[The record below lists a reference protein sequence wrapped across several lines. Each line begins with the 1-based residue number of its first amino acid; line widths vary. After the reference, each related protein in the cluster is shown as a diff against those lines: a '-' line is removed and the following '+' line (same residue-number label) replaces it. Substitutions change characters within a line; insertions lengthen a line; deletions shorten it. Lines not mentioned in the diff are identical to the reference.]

1 MRCKI
6 NTNVLKYILYRYI
19 IKKNWKGVDR
29 MASTIQVRV
38 DDDIKTKADVLFK
51 DLGMDTTTA
60 IRIFLVQAIANDGF
74 PFEIKKKT
82 VNPYR
87 TLSESEF
94 MDKLETSRMHAK
106 QGDYRDADDV
116 IAEMRNRYGLS

>member
-1 MRCKI
+1 
-6 NTNVLKYILYRYI
+6 
-19 IKKNWKGVDR
+19 

-38 DDDIKTKADVLFK
+38 DDEIKSKADMLFK

-82 VNPYR
+82 INPYR

-94 MDKLETSRMHAK
+94 MDKLETSRMHAN

-116 IAEMRNRYGLS
+116 IAEMRNRYGL

>member
-38 DDDIKTKADVLFK
+38 DDDIKTKADMLFK

-82 VNPYR
+82 INPYR

-94 MDKLETSRMHAK
+94 MDKLEISRMHANLV
-106 QGDYRDADDV
+106 DYRDADDV
-116 IAEMRNRYGLS
+116 IAEMRNRYGL

>member
-38 DDDIKTKADVLFK
+38 DDDIKTKADMLFK

-116 IAEMRNRYGLS
+116 IAKMRNRYGL

>member
-6 NTNVLKYILYRYI
+6 NTNVLKCILYRYI
-19 IKKNWKGVDR
+19 IKKSWKGADR

-38 DDDIKTKADVLFK
+38 DDEIKSKADMLFK

-60 IRIFLVQAIANDGF
+60 IRIFLTQAIANDGF

-82 VNPYR
+82 ANPYR

-116 IAEMRNRYGLS
+116 IAEMRNRYGL

>member
-1 MRCKI
+1 MQNYEDVEACKAE
-6 NTNVLKYILYRYI
+6 ILNEY
-19 IKKNWKGVDR
+19 
-29 MASTIQVRV
+29 
-38 DDDIKTKADVLFK
+38 DIKTKADVLFK

-60 IRIFLVQAIANDGF
+60 IRIFLTQAIANDGF

-82 VNPYR
+82 INPYR

-116 IAEMRNRYGLS
+116 IAEMRNRYGL

>member
-6 NTNVLKYILYRYI
+6 NTNELKYILYRYI

-38 DDDIKTKADVLFK
+38 DDDIKTKADVLFQ

-82 VNPYR
+82 FNAYR

-116 IAEMRNRYGLS
+116 IAEMRNRYGL

>member
-38 DDDIKTKADVLFK
+38 DDDIKTKADVLF
-51 DLGMDTTTA
+51 
-60 IRIFLVQAIANDGF
+60 
-74 PFEIKKKT
+74 
-82 VNPYR
+82 
-87 TLSESEF
+87 
-94 MDKLETSRMHAK
+94 
-106 QGDYRDADDV
+106 
-116 IAEMRNRYGLS
+116 

>member
-38 DDDIKTKADVLFK
+38 DDDIKAKADVLFK

-60 IRIFLVQAIANDGF
+60 IRIFLVQAIENDGF

-82 VNPYR
+82 INPYR

-116 IAEMRNRYGLS
+116 IAEMRNRYGL

>member
-38 DDDIKTKADVLFK
+38 DDDIKTKADMLFK

-60 IRIFLVQAIANDGF
+60 IRIFLTQAIANDGF

-116 IAEMRNRYGLS
+116 IAEMRNRYGL

>member
-51 DLGMDTTTA
+51 YLGMDTTTA

-116 IAEMRNRYGLS
+116 IAEMRNRYGL

>member
-116 IAEMRNRYGLS
+116 IAEMRNRYGL

>member
-38 DDDIKTKADVLFK
+38 DDDIKTKADMLFK

-82 VNPYR
+82 INPYR

-94 MDKLETSRMHAK
+94 MDKLEISRMQAN

-116 IAEMRNRYGLS
+116 IAEMRNRYGL

>member
-29 MASTIQVRV
+29 MASTIQLRV
-38 DDDIKTKADVLFK
+38 DDDIKTKADMLFK

-82 VNPYR
+82 INPYR

-94 MDKLETSRMHAK
+94 MDKLEISRMHAN

-116 IAEMRNRYGLS
+116 IAEMRNRYGL

>member
-6 NTNVLKYILYRYI
+6 NTNVLKCILYRYI
-19 IKKNWKGVDR
+19 IKKSWKGADR

-38 DDDIKTKADVLFK
+38 DDEIKSKADMLFK

-60 IRIFLVQAIANDGF
+60 IRIFLTQAIANAGF

-116 IAEMRNRYGLS
+116 IAEMRNRYGL

>member
-1 MRCKI
+1 
-6 NTNVLKYILYRYI
+6 
-19 IKKNWKGVDR
+19 

-38 DDDIKTKADVLFK
+38 DDEIKSKADMLFK

-82 VNPYR
+82 MNP
-87 TLSESEF
+87 
-94 MDKLETSRMHAK
+94 
-106 QGDYRDADDV
+106 
-116 IAEMRNRYGLS
+116 

>member
-1 MRCKI
+1 MQ
-6 NTNVLKYILYRYI
+6 
-19 IKKNWKGVDR
+19 R
-29 MASTIQVRV
+29 MVPEER
-38 DDDIKTKADVLFK
+38 ADVYK
-51 DLGMDTTTA
+51 
-60 IRIFLVQAIANDGF
+60 RQANDGF

-116 IAEMRNRYGLS
+116 IAEMRNRYGL

>member
-82 VNPYR
+82 INPYR

-94 MDKLETSRMHAK
+94 MDKLEISRMHAN

-116 IAEMRNRYGLS
+116 IAEMRNRYGL

>member
-38 DDDIKTKADVLFK
+38 DDDIKTKADMLFK

-82 VNPYR
+82 INPYR

-94 MDKLETSRMHAK
+94 MDKLEISRMHAN

-116 IAEMRNRYGLS
+116 IAEMRNRYGL

>member
-6 NTNVLKYILYRYI
+6 NTNILKYILYRYI

-116 IAEMRNRYGLS
+116 IAEMRNRYGL

>member
-82 VNPYR
+82 INPYR

-116 IAEMRNRYGLS
+116 IAEMRNRYGL

>member
-6 NTNVLKYILYRYI
+6 NTNVLKYTLYRYI

-116 IAEMRNRYGLS
+116 IAEMRNRYGL

>member
-60 IRIFLVQAIANDGF
+60 IRIFLVQAIENDGF

-82 VNPYR
+82 INPYR

-94 MDKLETSRMHAK
+94 MDKLETSRMHAN

-116 IAEMRNRYGLS
+116 IAEMRNRSGL

>member
-38 DDDIKTKADVLFK
+38 DDEIKSKADMLFK

-60 IRIFLVQAIANDGF
+60 IRIFLTQAIANDGF

-94 MDKLETSRMHAK
+94 MDKLETSRMHAN
-106 QGDYRDADDV
+106 QGDYSDADDV
-116 IAEMRNRYGLS
+116 IAEMRNRYGL

>member
-38 DDDIKTKADVLFK
+38 DDEIKSKADMLFK

-116 IAEMRNRYGLS
+116 IAEMRNRYGL

>member
-1 MRCKI
+1 
-6 NTNVLKYILYRYI
+6 
-19 IKKNWKGVDR
+19 

-74 PFEIKKKT
+74 PFEINKKT
-82 VNPYR
+82 INPYR

-94 MDKLETSRMHAK
+94 MDKLETSRMHAN

-116 IAEMRNRYGLS
+116 IAEMRNRYGL

>member
-82 VNPYR
+82 INPYR

-116 IAEMRNRYGLS
+116 IAEMRNRYGV

>member
-60 IRIFLVQAIANDGF
+60 IRIFLTQAIANDGF

-116 IAEMRNRYGLS
+116 IAEMRNRYGL

>member
-6 NTNVLKYILYRYI
+6 NTNILKYILYRYI

-82 VNPYR
+82 INPYR

-116 IAEMRNRYGLS
+116 IAEMRNRYGL